1 MIGILNY
8 GVGNLKAFANI
19 FKNLGFEHKI
29 IEKGDD
35 ILSVDKLIL
44 PGVGSFDSVMNK
56 LEQANVLEH
65 LSKFALI
72 EKRPLLGV
80 CVGMQILA
88 NSSEE
93 GKKKGLG
100 WIKGNV
106 KRFDF
111 SQLSEKPMIPQIGWN
126 EIEVVNKETDL
137 LKNLGVNPHFYFL
150 HSYYFEC
157 EDKQDIMAS
166 ANYGLEFCSA
176 VKRENVYGTQFHPE
190 KSHHNGV
197 QLLKNFALL

>member
-126 EIEVVNKETDL
+126 EIEVVNQETDL

-157 EDKQDIMAS
+157 EDKKDIMAS
-166 ANYGLEFCSA
+166 ANYGIEFCSA
-176 VKRENVYGTQFHPE
+176 VNRQNIYGTQFHPE

>member
-19 FKNLGFEHKI
+19 FKSLGFDHKI
-29 IEKGDD
+29 IESGEE
-35 ILSVDKLIL
+35 ILNVNKLIL
-44 PGVGSFDSVMNK
+44 PGVGSFDSVMDK
-56 LEQANVLEH
+56 LEKANVFQQ
-65 LSKFALI
+65 LSQFALV

-100 WIKGNV
+100 WINGNV
-106 KRFDF
+106 KKFNF
-111 SQLSEKPMIPQIGWN
+111 TNLSEKPMIPQIGWN
-126 EIEVVNKETDL
+126 EINIVKRETSL
-137 LKNLGVNPHFYFL
+137 LKSLGVNPHFYFL

-157 EDKQDIMAS
+157 EDKKDIMAT
-166 ANYGLEFCSA
+166 ADYGYEFCSA
-176 VKRENVYGTQFHPE
+176 VNRENIYGTQFHPE

>member
-157 EDKQDIMAS
+157 EDKKDIMAS